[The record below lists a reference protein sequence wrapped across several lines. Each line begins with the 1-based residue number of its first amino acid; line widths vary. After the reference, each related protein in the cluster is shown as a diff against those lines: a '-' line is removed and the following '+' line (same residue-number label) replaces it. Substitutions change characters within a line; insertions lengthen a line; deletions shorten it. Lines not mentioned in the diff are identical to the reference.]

1 MITRTI
7 LHALWAATAFVFA
20 VTVALGVLFMLG
32 AWWVGDELRAAAP
45 HDPMLRH
52 GAAPVFGMVLFV
64 GTVTPALTVL
74 PAAPRRHHR
83 RGAAH
88 PLLDVLCACR
98 GAAMAAIP
106 ILAAPRADHL
116 PAIPAGQYMTIFA
129 AAGFVGGFAYWL
141 LAGRNA

>member
-7 LHALWAATAFVFA
+7 LHALWAAIVFVFA

-32 AWWVGDELRAAAP
+32 AAWVGDELRAAAP

-74 PAAPRRHHR
+74 PAAIAAIAGEALRIRSWMYYVLAGGGGGGGDPKKNKERGGAQPWPRSLFSPR
-83 RGAAH
+83 RGAVSSR
-88 PLLDVLCACR
+88 PSQ
-98 GAAMAAIP
+98 
-106 ILAAPRADHL
+106 
-116 PAIPAGQYMTIFA
+116 PANT
-129 AAGFVGGFAYWL
+129 
-141 LAGRNA
+141 